1 MTVNK
6 GIKMLQEH
14 THDEISK
21 AIVRS
26 QHAQRNF
33 DLTKR
38 IPKQDFEL
46 MKKAV
51 TECPSKNNLAFYK
64 VHFIEDRE
72 LIEDIHEHTRG
83 FVTKQHESGYET
95 NTQVLGNLLVLFERH
110 LPNDRLHND
119 NVRRNEQA
127 RYFEE
132 NGKWEDEELLTKDIH
147 TNLGIAAGYLNLTAS
162 LLGYRTGCCQCM
174 NADKVKEVALLED
187 IPLLLMGIGYHQ
199 KGVNRRKH
207 QIRDDFLFY
216 TKKKMPIET
225 KVWK

>member
-1 MTVNK
+1 
-6 GIKMLQEH
+6 MLQEH

-83 FVTKQHESGYET
+83 FVTKKHETGYET
-95 NTQVLGNLLVLFERH
+95 NTQVLGNLLVLLLIH
-110 LPNDRLHND
+110 L
-119 NVRRNEQA
+119 
-127 RYFEE
+127 
-132 NGKWEDEELLTKDIH
+132 I
-147 TNLGIAAGYLNLTAS
+147 
-162 LLGYRTGCCQCM
+162 
-174 NADKVKEVALLED
+174 
-187 IPLLLMGIGYHQ
+187 
-199 KGVNRRKH
+199 
-207 QIRDDFLFY
+207 
-216 TKKKMPIET
+216 
-225 KVWK
+225 